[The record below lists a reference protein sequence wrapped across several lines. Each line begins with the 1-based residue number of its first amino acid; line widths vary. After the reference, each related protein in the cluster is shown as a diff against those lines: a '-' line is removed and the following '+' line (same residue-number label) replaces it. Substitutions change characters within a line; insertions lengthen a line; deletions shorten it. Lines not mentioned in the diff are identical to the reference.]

1 MSSRGAGCTTASP
14 YDIAIVAAEAVYPG
28 AGDLAAF
35 ERLLFERRSSV
46 GDVPDGRWIAPPAR
60 LLSARRDAPDRVFS
74 RRMALID
81 RADFEFDLR
90 GWPWPAEFV
99 GALDPT
105 FQLAL
110 HVGRKL
116 WSSVR
121 LSGLNPARCGVSLA
135 SIALP
140 TDGSSAL
147 TRAVLQS
154 SSHAGPHAK
163 IAFDP
168 AAAWNA
174 HPVGAPA
181 GLLRAALGLK
191 GGSITFDAA
200 CASSLYA
207 LKYACDELTAGR
219 ADAMIAG
226 GVSRPEALYTQMGF
240 GLLQA
245 LSPSGVC
252 RPFRAGADGLVVG
265 EGCGLVLLM
274 RHEDAIAAKLP
285 VSALIR
291 AVGVSNDMAG
301 SLISPDSEGQLRAM
315 RMAYAQ
321 AGWNADEVDF
331 IECHGTGTPQGD
343 AVEIASLTALLRESG
358 SRAAALPI
366 GAVKSNIGHLLTAAG
381 IAGLHKLLICL
392 RRGEF
397 CADAR
402 MAESGAADRSIADRD
417 ARVDLLEVN
426 GAWASHRDG
435 RPRRAAVSSFGF
447 GGINA
452 HLLLEEPVAATSGVG
467 KRRSRVEP
475 SGTAEPIAIV
485 GVGARFGA
493 LGDYPT
499 FARAYLNGE
508 SALRPRPADRW
519 LGLEASLPP
528 ELHGRFARGA
538 FIDRLSIPVGKYRLP
553 PREIE
558 QSLAQQM
565 LMLEVL
571 HEALRDAHVETSRR
585 DPRRGAVIGIGLD
598 LNTSNYHHR
607 WVRRLIA
614 EDAAA
619 RAGGGDL
626 QLAAIEAKA
635 DSASPA
641 LNAPR
646 VLGSLGGIVA
656 SRVAREFGC
665 GGASF
670 TVSALESSGLR
681 AVELAARA
689 LQRGEIDLA
698 LAGAVDL
705 CGDLRAALAI
715 AGLRPEIDA
724 ISEGAAAVVL
734 KRLSDA
740 ERDGDHVYAV
750 IEDIGSLSEVAAG
763 GDRADA
769 FVGPPDAQSTIGYG
783 GCCAG
788 LADFLC
794 ALASLDTRVLP
805 GNAVRPRRYWV
816 CDRPEGP
823 RRIEHHS
830 ANLDGTECVVA
841 VRERISDAATARLIS
856 PPIVKALPSA
866 AEQFT
871 ADQVAFVYPG
881 SGNQYAGM
889 GAGLS
894 AAWPAIVAELEAISP
909 RLAAQWRAES
919 LWRQRGDAVDLALD
933 NPLSVILGQVSFGIL
948 ATDILRAHG
957 LTPRFALGYS
967 LGETA
972 ALLALRAWRDW
983 GLMLDRL
990 ESSSLFSEEL
1000 AGECRAL
1007 RLAWQLDASTPIAWA
1022 AAVFSRDADAV
1033 RSAIGPRDRVRVLIA
1048 NAPGECV
1055 VGGLRA
1061 DVDSLAMRLSV
1072 QPLWVR
1078 GTSTVHC
1085 DAVELVAS
1093 AYRALHDLPTTPPDD
1108 VIFFSA
1114 AAGAAYVPT
1123 RESARDSITAQ
1134 AVHGFDFSK
1143 QIEAAYRDGARVFVE
1158 VGPGASCTRMVRR
1171 ILGDRPHLAI
1181 SVCGGVSSADDE
1193 QAAMLTA
1200 ISTLHSA
1207 GVAKGPTEYLQ
1218 RGSSRVRES
1227 DEFASAKRVDVPL
1240 GPPRQTVEV
1249 LSVPV
1254 APVSLPPARVEG
1266 AAAIA
1271 AWSAEV
1277 ASLTARSAAIT
1288 AQAHQQYLSVA
1299 ATAFAQ
1305 ATAAVTRNAAL
1316 LAESRVSDGSPG
1328 RRNSGGYGGDPGG
1341 RGSELIGDD
1350 HNALRVAFDRDACM
1364 EFAIGKIGNVLGPD
1378 FAEIDRYPVRV
1389 RLPDEPLMLVDRI
1402 VSISGEPRSLTRGT
1416 IVTEH
1421 DVLPNAWYLD
1431 HGRVPVCIAVESG
1444 QADLFLCSYLGID
1457 HAVRGTRA
1465 YRLLD
1470 ATISFQR
1477 GLPGAGETL
1486 HYRIEIE
1493 KFVRQGDSWLFF
1505 FRFDGFAN
1513 GQPLLTMRNGCAGF
1527 FTEAEIANSGG
1538 IVGADAS
1545 PGHHGVLDERER
1557 RARVAVHPC
1566 AEFVPLERC
1575 ALDEGRVAA
1584 LRSGDLGRAFG
1595 PPFDRLSL
1603 REASTIPDGRMRL
1616 LHRVVDCDP
1625 VGGEFGLGR
1634 VVAEADIHV
1643 DDWFLTCH
1651 FVDDMVMPGTL
1662 MYECCAHTL
1671 RVLLMRMGWMAEA
1684 AAVAYEPLPETPA
1697 KLRCRGPVTA
1707 KTRVVTYE
1715 VTIKRMGYGPEPFV
1729 IADALMRA
1737 DGRPIVTFTDMSL
1750 RLTGQTLESLRETW
1764 RRAGE
1769 TALGLSRAS
1778 GSPVADSITTDLV
1791 SGVMPIGDVLV
1802 DSSPRTGVF
1811 DKQSI
1816 LAYSNG
1822 PPSAA
1827 FGEPYAIF
1835 DAERKL
1841 ARLPGPPYQVMDRVT
1856 RITGYRAFDL
1866 KSSTNRAAWIEAQ
1879 YDTPPD
1885 AWYFSANRQSSMPF
1899 AVLLEI
1905 ALQPCG
1911 WLAAFLGS
1919 ALRSSVD
1926 LSFRNLGG
1934 TATQHMELFP
1944 GAGTLTTR
1952 VRMTDCSEAAGM
1964 IIQKFDYQV
1973 WSRAGLVYSGDT
1985 SFGFFTREAL
1995 SNQVGLRDAAKTLK
2009 QWRAGAA
2016 PLDAQ
2021 HEFEPDMPVTPEDA
2035 EMLSDFA
2042 DRGFDRLVMP
2052 ATAWRMVDAVIAD
2065 QPGGGP
2071 DGLGYLR
2078 GSKRVRSEEW
2088 FFAAHFYQDPVCPG
2102 SLGLESL
2109 LQLLKFATIG
2119 RLDERTRATHRFGA
2133 RLHQPHTWLYR
2144 GQVVP
2149 ANREVTVEAAIRAF
2163 RGPDGTANG
2172 EIVAQGFLSV
2182 DGLTIYEMRDFG
2194 LTIVPRDQG

>member
-1 MSSRGAGCTTASP
+1 MSSRGGGNKPDSA

-28 AGDLAAF
+28 AGDLGAF

-46 GDVPDGRWIAPPAR
+46 RDVPDCRWIAPPAR
-60 LLSARRDAPDRVFS
+60 LQSARRDAPDRVFS

-81 RADFEFDLR
+81 RADFAFDGH

-121 LSGLNPARCGVSLA
+121 LSGLDPARCGVSLA

-147 TRAVLQS
+147 TRAVLKS
-154 SSHAGPHAK
+154 NSPAGSHAK
-163 IAFDP
+163 IAIDE

-181 GLLRAALGLK
+181 GLLRAALGLR
-191 GGSITFDAA
+191 GGAITFDAA

-207 LKYACDELTAGR
+207 LKYACDELTSRR

-240 GLLQA
+240 GLLKA

-321 AGWNADEVDF
+321 AGWNTGEVDF

-358 SRAAALPI
+358 SRTAAVPI

-397 CADAR
+397 CADACA
-402 MAESGAADRSIADRD
+402 AESSAAERSIADRD
-417 ARVDLLEVN
+417 APVDLLEGN
-426 GAWASHRDG
+426 SAWSRVRREH
-435 RPRRAAVSSFGF
+435 PRRAAVSSFGF

-452 HLLLEEPVAATSGVG
+452 HLLLEEPVAERTRVG
-467 KRRSRVEP
+467 KVRSRVEP
-475 SGTAEPIAIV
+475 AGIAEPIAIV
-485 GVGARFGA
+485 GVGARFGM
-493 LGDYPT
+493 LGDYPA

-519 LGLEASLPP
+519 LGLEGSLPT
-528 ELHGRFARGA
+528 ELRGRFARGA

-571 HEALRDAHVETSRR
+571 HEALRDANVETSRR

-614 EDAAA
+614 EEAEA

-626 QLAAIEAKA
+626 HLAAIEAKA
-635 DSASPA
+635 DAASPA

-670 TVSALESSGLR
+670 TVSGLESSGLR

-715 AGLRPEIDA
+715 AELRPEIDA
-724 ISEGAAAVVL
+724 IGEGAAAVVL
-734 KRLSDA
+734 KRLGDA
-740 ERDGDHVYAV
+740 ERDGDSIYAV
-750 IEDIGSLSEVAAG
+750 IDDIGSLAEVAAG
-763 GDRADA
+763 SAGADA
-769 FVGPPDAQSTIGYG
+769 FVGPPDARGVIGYS

-788 LADFLC
+788 LADLLC
-794 ALASLDTRVLP
+794 AVASLDTRVLP
-805 GNAVRPRRYWV
+805 ATAQRPRRYWV
-816 CDRPEGP
+816 FDSAERP
-823 RRIEHHS
+823 RRIAHRS
-830 ANLDGTECVVA
+830 ANLDGTDCVVA
-841 VRERISDAATARLIS
+841 LRERSASATTARLAS
-856 PPIVKALPSA
+856 PPGLKALPSA
-866 AEQFT
+866 AAQFT

-894 AAWPAIVAELEAISP
+894 AAWPAIVAEHEAFSP

-919 LWRQRGDAVDLALD
+919 LWRQGGDSVDEALD
-933 NPLSVILGQVSFGIL
+933 HPLSVILGQVSFGIL
-948 ATDILRAHG
+948 ATDILRKHG
-957 LTPRFALGYS
+957 LSPRFALGYS

-972 ALLALRAWRDW
+972 ALLALRAWSDW

-990 ESSSLFSEEL
+990 EASPLFSQEL

-1007 RLAWQLDASTPIAWA
+1007 RAAWRIDAATPVAWA
-1022 AAVFSRDADAV
+1022 AAVFPRDAGAV
-1033 RSAIGPRDRVRVLIA
+1033 RAAILPDDRVRVLIA

-1061 DVDSLAMRLSV
+1061 DVESLAMRMSA

-1085 DAVELVAS
+1085 DAVELVS
-1093 AYRALHDLPTTPPDD
+1093 NAYRELHDLPTTPPDD
-1108 VIFFSA
+1108 VIFYSA
-1114 AAGAAYVPT
+1114 TAGASHVPT

-1143 QIEAAYRDGARVFVE
+1143 QVEAAYRDGARVFVE
-1158 VGPGASCTRMVRR
+1158 VGPGASCTRMIRR
-1171 ILGDRPHLAI
+1171 ILGDQPHVAI
-1181 SVCGGVSSADDE
+1181 SVCGGVSTADDE
-1193 QAAMLTA
+1193 QAAMLSA
-1200 ISTLHSA
+1200 ISTLHSL
-1207 GVAKGPTEYLQ
+1207 GVAKSPIEQLQ
-1218 RGSSRVRES
+1218 KGSARVRQP

-1240 GPPRQTVEV
+1240 GPPPQTVEV
-1249 LSVPV
+1249 LSEPV
-1254 APVSLPPARVEG
+1254 APAYLPAARVEG

-1271 AWSAEV
+1271 AWTAEI
-1277 ASLTARSAAIT
+1277 ASMTAQSAAIT
-1288 AQAHQQYLSVA
+1288 AQAHQRYLAVSA
-1299 ATAFAQ
+1299 SAFAQ

-1316 LAESRVSDGSPG
+1316 LATSRVADGATQRLIPP
-1328 RRNSGGYGGDPGG
+1328 GGDGFAG
-1341 RGSELIGDD
+1341 RGSEPIRADRGEF
-1350 HNALRVAFDRDACM
+1350 RVAFDRDACM
-1364 EFAIGKIGNVLGPD
+1364 EFAVGKIGNVLGPD

-1477 GLPGAGETL
+1477 GLPSAGETL
-1486 HYRIEIE
+1486 YYRIEIE

-1513 GQPLLTMRNGCAGF
+1513 GEPLLTMRNGCAGF

-1538 IVGADAS
+1538 IVGADES
-1545 PGHHGVLDERER
+1545 PGHRGELDERER
-1557 RARVAVHPC
+1557 QARIAAHPC
-1566 AEFVPLERC
+1566 AEFVPLDRC
-1575 ALDEGRVAA
+1575 MLDESRVAA

-1603 REASTIPDGRMRL
+1603 RDASTIPDGRMRL
-1616 LHRVVDCDP
+1616 LHRVVNCDS

-1634 VVAEADIHV
+1634 IVAEADIHV

-1671 RVLLMRMGWMAEA
+1671 RVLLMRMGWVAEA

-1715 VTIKRMGYGPEPFV
+1715 VTIKRIGYGPEPFV

-1750 RLTGQTLESLRETW
+1750 RLTGQSRESLRETW

-1769 TALGLSRAS
+1769 TAFEPSHAS
-1778 GSPVADSITTDLV
+1778 GSSDANSRSLDLG
-1791 SGVMPIGDVLV
+1791 SGVTPIGDVRV
-1802 DSSPRTGVF
+1802 DSSARTGLF

-1856 RITGYRAFDL
+1856 QIAGYRAFDL
-1866 KSSTNRAAWIEAQ
+1866 KSSSNLAAWIEAQ

-1885 AWYFSANRQSSMPF
+1885 AWYFAANRQSSMPF

-1911 WLAAFLGS
+1911 WLAAYLGS

-1944 GAGTLTTR
+1944 GTGTLTTR

-2052 ATAWRMVDAVIAD
+2052 ATAWRMIDAVVAD
-2065 QPGGGP
+2065 QPAGGP

-2078 GSKRVRSEEW
+2078 GSKRVRPEEW

-2109 LQLLKFATIG
+2109 LQLLKFAAIG
-2119 RLDERTRATHRFGA
+2119 RLDERTRASHRFGA

-2163 RGPDGTANG
+2163 RGPDGTTNG

-2194 LTIVPRDQG
+2194 LSIVPREQ